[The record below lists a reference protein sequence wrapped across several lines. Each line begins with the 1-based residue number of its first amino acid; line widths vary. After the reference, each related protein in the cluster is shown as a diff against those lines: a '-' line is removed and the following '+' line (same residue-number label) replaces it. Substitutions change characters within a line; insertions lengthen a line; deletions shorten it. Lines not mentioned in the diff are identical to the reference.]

1 MPNKPH
7 KWGIKFFVLCDTSG
21 FAYRFEVY
29 NGAGDNVI
37 LPGQPDL
44 GATSNVVVRLSQTI
58 PNFRNH
64 ILYFD
69 NFYTSL
75 PLLVLLRA
83 RGIFSLGTLRIPLI
97 PNCKLPNEKDIR
109 DELRDYSCEYMKRA
123 YGVDITTVLWKDNKL
138 VRLASTYYV
147 GVQPFQRSNTDANKQ
162 PSKAARY
169 DRKAKKYL
177 EIDCPQIIKAYNNHM
192 GGVDLMDALM
202 GRYHIRAK
210 SNDAIT
216 RLFYHFID
224 MAITNAYL
232 PHKRIYAKKVTDSS
246 HESAKHERFF
256 QLPRFREAVAASL
269 ITYQKRRPLG
279 CQKTVTSKVGN
290 IEPSNSGVGQKSKHP
305 VHEVRYDGQD
315 HFPIWLGKEG
325 GKKWCKLCK
334 KSQTQCAI
342 FICAAPT
349 QKTVFWIITIKISS
363 FDYISCLLIF
373 HLCFIFLF
381 QSTTLSCIPH
391 HIFGI
396 NCHECPEALFTF
408 CLPVIRKNTQITWVF
423 LNYFTP

>member
-7 KWGIKFFVLCDTSG
+7 KWGIKLFVLCDTSG

-69 NFYTSL
+69 NFITSL

-83 RGIFSLGTLRIPLI
+83 RGIFSLGTLRIPRI

-109 DELRDYSCEYMKRA
+109 DELRGYSCEYMGTA

-138 VRLASTYYV
+138 VRLASTYV
-147 GVQPFQRSNTDANKQ
+147 GVQPFQRSNTDANKK
-162 PSKAARY
+162 PSKAARN

-177 EIDCPQIIKAYNNHM
+177 EIDCPQIIKEYNNHM

-210 SNDAIT
+210 SKDAIT

-232 PHKRIYAKKVTDSS
+232 LHKRIYAEKVTDSS
-246 HESAKHERFF
+246 HESAEHERVL

-269 ITYQKRRPLG
+269 ITYQERRPFG
-279 CQKTVTSKVGN
+279 RQKTVTSTVGN

-334 KSQTQCAI
+334 KSQTQCV
-342 FICAAPT
+342 CS
-349 QKTVFWIITIKISS
+349 K
-363 FDYISCLLIF
+363 CNL
-373 HLCFIFLF
+373 HLCC
-381 QSTTLSCIPH
+381 TNAK
-391 HIFGI
+391 
-396 NCHECPEALFTF
+396 NCFFNYHN
-408 CLPVIRKNTQITWVF
+408 KN
-423 LNYFTP
+423 